1 MQYDI
6 PYAFTPK
13 WHDCWEHFGIGIINV
28 ISWNKNVF
36 NVELFPNFPYMYLV
50 LPYNAMKENANG
62 KKNKGINCQLVMCSI
77 ENVDYTVH
85 HELNAYLLNF
95 HYSGYVFIIH

>member
-1 MQYDI
+1 M
-6 PYAFTPK
+6 
-13 WHDCWEHFGIGIINV
+13 
-28 ISWNKNVF
+28 F

-77 ENVDYTVH
+77 ENVDFTVH
-85 HELNAYLLNF
+85 HELNVYLLNF